1 MDSLCFLFECL
12 SLSEKRKRSS
22 YKDEDLFYNG
32 PKRIRWITSL
42 YELNAVGLQ
51 NRPIG
56 EKIRPEKSKKLP
68 KMDAGVSSLLKG
80 NNGSKVYKDVEEFGR
95 NLPRDKLNNRHRH
108 TTHPEPSNQYL
119 SVRNPNQFK
128 TLPTGNL
135 GKGQQTRQ
143 LDGQPVSK
151 KKSLVVNSS
160 DRGQIVN
167 LGSKPKVL
175 TVEDVEHL
183 VKCLNDRFV

>member
-56 EKIRPEKSKKLP
+56 EKIRPEKSNK
-68 KMDAGVSSLLKG
+68 
-80 NNGSKVYKDVEEFGR
+80 N
-95 NLPRDKLNNRHRH
+95 
-108 TTHPEPSNQYL
+108 
-119 SVRNPNQFK
+119 
-128 TLPTGNL
+128 
-135 GKGQQTRQ
+135 GKGHCQQTRQ

>member
-1 MDSLCFLFECL
+1 MDSLCFFFECL

-42 YELNAVGLQ
+42 YELNAVGQQ

-68 KMDAGVSSLLKG
+68 KMDAGVS
-80 NNGSKVYKDVEEFGR
+80 
-95 NLPRDKLNNRHRH
+95 
-108 TTHPEPSNQYL
+108 
-119 SVRNPNQFK
+119 
-128 TLPTGNL
+128 
-135 GKGQQTRQ
+135 QQTRQ

-167 LGSKPKVL
+167 LGPKPKVL